1 MRKIHIETEGNQRK
15 ISNNIFCTVRLQW
28 RGCVKRETESYY
40 TLIHTECLWPL
51 FTSVVAMK
59 DDQTIMNGVSISST
73 QTDRPCISSR

>member
-59 DDQTIMNGVSISST
+59 DDQPLWMVSVFHLRR
-73 QTDRPCISSR
+73 QTDHVSSR